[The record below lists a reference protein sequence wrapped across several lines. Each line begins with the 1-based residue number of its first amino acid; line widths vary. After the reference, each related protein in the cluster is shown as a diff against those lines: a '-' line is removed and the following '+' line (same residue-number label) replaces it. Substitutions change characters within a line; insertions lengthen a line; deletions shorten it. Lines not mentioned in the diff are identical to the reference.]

1 MLCAMCVCFFC
12 VKSGKQKPKDG
23 SLPRVEPQSTVSE
36 PNENTPL
43 NISPKLPPMNIDEL
57 NGSIDPDEV
66 AVTGAAGLAANE
78 IFAKGVFLHTS
89 KGPKM
94 VKMKV
99 VGVKL
104 RWFTM
109 VLKNGQWEPKRFE
122 IFLSD
127 IEFVQVGKVSYSFR
141 QQTSSH
147 VPDEKCFS
155 LVSHST
161 TVDLE
166 VDSKDDRDAVVA
178 HFNTIMQEIV
188 AIRAES
194 DGVSSADSSF
204 IQPSVVLDLSQV

>member
-1 MLCAMCVCFFC
+1 
-12 VKSGKQKPKDG
+12 
-23 SLPRVEPQSTVSE
+23 
-36 PNENTPL
+36 
-43 NISPKLPPMNIDEL
+43 MNIDEL

-94 VKMKV
+94 VDAFTCPCPLFFLKLCCHPLQVKMKV

-166 VDSKDDRDAVVA
+166 VDSKNDRDAVVA